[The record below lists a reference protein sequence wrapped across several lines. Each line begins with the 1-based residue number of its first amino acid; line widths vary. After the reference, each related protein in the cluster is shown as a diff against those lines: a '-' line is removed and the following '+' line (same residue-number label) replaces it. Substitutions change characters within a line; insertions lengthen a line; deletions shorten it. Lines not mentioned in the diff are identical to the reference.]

1 MQPGDPDDAV
11 LARFADEAADSLAA
25 LGEALLRLET
35 DPAPDVYSDAT
46 RHLHTLQGA
55 ASAAGLSAAAH
66 LAHLL
71 EDVMAECQAGR
82 LAHTPALNDVLLRAL
97 DMVAA
102 IRLSIFEGG
111 TGQVELSGSF
121 TALESILAD
130 GRQVTGLSSDAS
142 QVLSE
147 YQRFRARHAIAAG
160 RTLLEIRLD
169 LERDQFGERVPA
181 LESRVAA
188 VAEVLARTGASDV
201 PPSADTTYL
210 LLVATADEEAAVRTA
225 TELGARVRRVA
236 EHSAGAFAV
245 APAPQVA
252 TAGPPAAAPP
262 PLAGLTAEQA
272 AEIQAEIRALRGE
285 FLESSL
291 EKVAQLAQ
299 GLVGLE
305 GRSDDADLVNAL
317 FRIAHSLKGG
327 GATFGLPAL
336 SAVAHAL
343 EGVLDEIR
351 CGRRRPTPE
360 TVSTLLTGADAL
372 QLVIRQPDAVTEQSP
387 EIVTAI
393 GSLKSDG
400 RLSS

>member
-225 TELGARVRRVA
+225 TELGARVRRGAVLHA
-236 EHSAGAFAV
+236 RLHRGDVRREGLHRRDARAGD
-245 APAPQVA
+245 
-252 TAGPPAAAPP
+252 AARLP
-262 PLAGLTAEQA
+262 
-272 AEIQAEIRALRGE
+272 RG
-285 FLESSL
+285 FP
-291 EKVAQLAQ
+291 
-299 GLVGLE
+299 
-305 GRSDDADLVNAL
+305 RS
-317 FRIAHSLKGG
+317 
-327 GATFGLPAL
+327 
-336 SAVAHAL
+336 
-343 EGVLDEIR
+343 
-351 CGRRRPTPE
+351 
-360 TVSTLLTGADAL
+360 
-372 QLVIRQPDAVTEQSP
+372 
-387 EIVTAI
+387 
-393 GSLKSDG
+393 
-400 RLSS
+400 